1 MSEKKETKNVFE
13 KLFGGM
19 DVEARFGLMR
29 MAVAILIGLGTAII
43 LILIGA
49 KNPLESLKYFFLG
62 PLQIFNPNVAKGIGW
77 NYFDQ
82 WIQSAIPL
90 LFTGTAICI
99 MFSANKF
106 NLGLEGAI
114 MMGGLSCGW
123 VCCLLDGDIQAANAN
138 PVACAILGLLVSMAA
153 GALITSIPALLE
165 KKWGASIMVTSLMLN
180 YIALYISRYCLFST
194 NLRDTKTSKY
204 SWQWTEN
211 VVLTFR
217 KFMGTR
223 FTLRLG
229 FFIGLAIVVIGWAFL
244 FKTKWGFKIRQLGQ
258 NPSFAKYVG
267 VGIVG
272 TGILV
277 QIIGGA
283 IGGLCGATVILGNY
297 NYYYGVELTGYGWDG
312 VTMGIFAGNNPK
324 KVLPAALFIA
334 YIRAGASIM
343 ATQPGG
349 PINELTKIVEG
360 VIVLFLLAEKFLA
373 KTHRKMIVEEA
384 KKKQAL
390 KAEAAKE
397 VTE

>member
-1 MSEKKETKNVFE
+1 
-13 KLFGGM
+13 
-19 DVEARFGLMR
+19 
-29 MAVAILIGLGTAII
+29 
-43 LILIGA
+43 
-49 KNPLESLKYFFLG
+49 
-62 PLQIFNPNVAKGIGW
+62 
-77 NYFDQ
+77 
-82 WIQSAIPL
+82 
-90 LFTGTAICI
+90 
-99 MFSANKF
+99 
-106 NLGLEGAI
+106 
-114 MMGGLSCGW
+114 
-123 VCCLLDGDIQAANAN
+123 LDGDIQAPNAN
-138 PVACAILGLLVSMAA
+138 PVLCAILGLLVAMAA
-153 GALITSIPALLE
+153 GAVVTLIPALLE

-180 YIALYISRYCLFST
+180 YISLYLSRYCLFST
-194 NLRDTKTSKY
+194 SLRDTRTSKY
-204 SWQWTEN
+204 SWQWTED

-229 FFIGLAIVVIGWAFL
+229 LFIGIAVVIIGWAFL

-267 VGIVG
+267 VGIVSA
-272 TGILV
+272 GILV
-277 QIIGGA
+277 QVIGGA

-297 NYYYGVELTGYGWDG
+297 NYYYGVDLTGYGWDG
-312 VTMGIFAGNNPK
+312 VTMAIFAGNNPK

-384 KKKQAL
+384 KRKQAL
-390 KAEAAKE
+390 KAVTGEEVAK
-397 VTE
+397 